1 MTGES
6 AVPGL
11 RLPADLLVD
20 TSDRAR
26 SGIRITLNRPL
37 ARQLSF
43 LPPAVTC
50 APGVTEA
57 CAIRGLEYAIVD
69 VETTGGSWSRGHR
82 VTEIAAQRLRG
93 DGTVVDECR
102 SLVNPD
108 RPIPPFITALTNI
121 TWDMVR
127 DAPRFAE
134 VAPEVSRV
142 LEGAVFVAHNAA
154 FDWRFVSAELERAGV
169 PLSGTSLCTVRL
181 ARRVVPELTSRSLDS
196 LTYFFNIAVEQRHRA
211 WGDVVAT
218 AEVFRRLMDRLDDMQ
233 VERWG
238 ELDALL
244 RRRAKRKKRTATPH
258 SMDEA

>member
-1 MTGES
+1 MTAG
-6 AVPGL
+6 AALGL
-11 RLPADLLVD
+11 GLPPELSADL
-20 TSDRAR
+20 SDRSR

-43 LPPAVTC
+43 LPPAVKC
-50 APGVTEA
+50 APAVTET
-57 CAIRGLEYAIVD
+57 CAIRSLEYAIVD

-93 DGTVVDECR
+93 DGTVLDECR
-102 SLVNPD
+102 SLVNPE
-108 RPIPPFITALTNI
+108 RPIPPFITSLTNI

-134 VAPEVSRV
+134 VASEVSRV
-142 LEGAVFVAHNAA
+142 LDGAVFVAHNAA
-154 FDWRFVSAELERAGV
+154 FDWRFVGAELERAGA
-169 PLSGTSLCTVRL
+169 PLSGRSLCTVRL
-181 ARRVVPELTSRSLDS
+181 ARKVVPELTSRSLDS

-218 AEVFRRLMDRLDDMQ
+218 AEVFRRLMNRLDDLQ

-244 RRRAKRKKRTATPH
+244 RVRARRRKRKANPH
-258 SMDEA
+258 SMDGA